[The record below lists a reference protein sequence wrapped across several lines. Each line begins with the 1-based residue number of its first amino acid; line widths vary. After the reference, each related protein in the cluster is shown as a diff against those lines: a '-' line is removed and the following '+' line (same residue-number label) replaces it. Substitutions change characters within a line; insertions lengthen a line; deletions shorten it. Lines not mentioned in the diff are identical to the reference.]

1 MTLALALVAAVGYG
15 ISDFLA
21 GLSCR
26 RAPVTQ
32 VTAAVQ
38 LAALVP
44 AVGIA
49 VASGTA
55 PSWSVVGWGALA
67 GGGVAIGSVA
77 LYLGLSRGRMS
88 VVAPVSAVAG
98 AALPV
103 LIGPL
108 TGERLYA
115 TAIVGIAVGIPA
127 VLLVATAPS
136 GGGEPRPGGG
146 EPRPGG
152 GPLRDLAFGVV
163 GGLGFSVMYVGYG
176 LADETSAWPVAVSL
190 LVSATAMA
198 VMAVVATGRL
208 TPAALR
214 LPLLAGIV
222 AGTSALFFRSAASG
236 GALAVSSIVTS
247 LYPGVTV
254 LLAALVLREPIGRL
268 RACGLALTLVAVV
281 LIGL

>member
-1 MTLALALVAAVGYG
+1 MTLALALVAAFGYG

-44 AVGIA
+44 AVGFA

-55 PSWSVVGWGALA
+55 PSWPVVGWGALA
-67 GGGVAIGSVA
+67 GAGVAIGSVA
-77 LYLGLSRGRMS
+77 LYLGLARGRMS

-98 AALPV
+98 ATLPV

-136 GGGEPRPGGG
+136 GG

-176 LADETSAWPVAVSL
+176 LADGTSAWPVAVSL

-198 VMAVVATGRL
+198 VVAVVTTGRL
-208 TPAALR
+208 TPAALG
-214 LPLLAGIV
+214 LPLVAGV
-222 AGTSALFFRSAASG
+222 AAGTSALFFRSAASG

-254 LLAALVLREPIGRL
+254 LLAALVLREAIGRL

>member
-21 GLSCR
+21 GVSCR

-49 VASGTA
+49 VASGTT

-136 GGGEPRPGGG
+136 GGGESRP
-146 EPRPGG
+146 G

-198 VMAVVATGRL
+198 VIAVVATGRL

-214 LPLLAGIV
+214 LPLVAGIV

>member
-49 VASGTA
+49 VASGTT

-146 EPRPGG
+146 
-152 GPLRDLAFGVV
+152 PLRDLAFGVV

-198 VMAVVATGRL
+198 VIAVVATGRL

-214 LPLLAGIV
+214 LPLVAGIV

>member
-1 MTLALALVAAVGYG
+1 
-15 ISDFLA
+15 
-21 GLSCR
+21 
-26 RAPVTQ
+26 
-32 VTAAVQ
+32 
-38 LAALVP
+38 
-44 AVGIA
+44 
-49 VASGTA
+49 
-55 PSWSVVGWGALA
+55 
-67 GGGVAIGSVA
+67 
-77 LYLGLSRGRMS
+77 MS

-98 AALPV
+98 ATLPV

-115 TAIVGIAVGIPA
+115 TAIVGIAVGIAA

-136 GGGEPRPGGG
+136 GG

-176 LADETSAWPVAVSL
+176 LADGTSAWPVAVSL

-198 VMAVVATGRL
+198 VVAVVTTGRL
-208 TPAALR
+208 TPAALG
-214 LPLLAGIV
+214 LPLVAGV
-222 AGTSALFFRSAASG
+222 AAGTSALFFRSAASG